1 MKFVLQ
7 MKSEQ
12 QSIFPLKHMNVT
24 IFFFLR
30 LVTLE
35 LNHYPLVQEK
45 AVGSAEPVNG
55 QKELNYVR
63 GEESIEEEPCRLSFG
78 RVICDLDLE
87 LSEEEPCR
95 VKFRQSYL

>member
-1 MKFVLQ
+1 MWQ
-7 MKSEQ
+7 Y
-12 QSIFPLKHMNVT
+12 
-24 IFFFLR
+24 FFFLR

-45 AVGSAEPVNG
+45 AVDSAEPVNG

-95 VKFRQSYL
+95 VKFRQSYLWFGFRVIFWESLKKKC